1 MKALEIL
8 IQGLKGV
15 RLGPCGNALSAI
27 NIFTLT
33 LTQDFKLL
41 SKQLTASKLVEILVK
56 DGPSLHDSSST
67 NLEPEVCMKKHIM
80 VHCYRNN

>member
-8 IQGLKGV
+8 IQALKGV
-15 RLGPCGNALSAI
+15 RLGPYGNALSAI
-27 NIFTLT
+27 NIFT